1 MVIEHDEHRRPCE
14 LSDGWQL
21 RCVQFSESGN
31 THYHCTDRYMLSHRL
46 YLEFAR
52 GRQSGDLR
60 SRLGCPMGHRHE
72 PLSIIVE
79 GGAMRKVALTVV
91 ICAVSGLFVAI
102 RGSSVA
108 GQAPATASTSQVS
121 PDPTSWLGDD
131 TPANAACDP
140 DAVTVTS
147 EDAASCAGAGYT

>member
-1 MVIEHDEHRRPCE
+1 
-14 LSDGWQL
+14 
-21 RCVQFSESGN
+21 
-31 THYHCTDRYMLSHRL
+31 
-46 YLEFAR
+46 
-52 GRQSGDLR
+52 
-60 SRLGCPMGHRHE
+60 
-72 PLSIIVE
+72 
-79 GGAMRKVALTVV
+79 MRKVALTVV

-102 RGSSVA
+102 RGSSVV

-147 EDAASCAGAGYT
+147 EDAASCAGAGYTLVGCCFLANGAIRGHWTKPGAPGKCCGVICPI